1 MGALLVFV
9 IASLLIASVATAQ
22 VAPAPAEMPQ
32 SRPVAGPEIS
42 PAEEALKRYPPGS
55 IESEVEA
62 DAALAAAERLQP
74 AQELRYNAARA
85 ACYEKFLAESCLS
98 DARAANYRATQR
110 IREVELEA
118 RQFKR
123 RAEAAVIDQRR
134 AEKRAADASAE
145 AARAAEAPRLEA
157 QREAR
162 RLEVEREAR
171 QFEAA
176 APQRAARARE
186 AEKQVRL
193 RAAARARAAA
203 EERARAPQRAESAR
217 RQAAKLTQT
226 VERAQR
232 RERAAAEKARNQAP
246 PPSAQPGAVAAGA
259 IKAPSPPAQ

>member
-1 MGALLVFV
+1 MGALFVFAV
-9 IASLLIASVATAQ
+9 VSLLLPAATAAQ
-22 VAPAPAEMPQ
+22 VLPAPADFPQ
-32 SRPVAGPEIS
+32 SQPAGGAEVS
-42 PAEEALKRYPPGS
+42 PAEEALKRYPPGG
-55 IESEVEA
+55 IKSEADA
-62 DAALAAAERLQP
+62 DAALADALRLQP
-74 AQELRYNAARA
+74 LQELRYNAARA
-85 ACYEKFLAESCLS
+85 VCYEKFLAEFCLS
-98 DARAANYRATQR
+98 DARAANYRATRR

-123 RAEAAVIDQRR
+123 SAEAAAIDQRR
-134 AEKRAADASAE
+134 AEKRAAEASVAAAHE
-145 AARAAEAPRLEA
+145 ADAARVDA

-217 RQAAKLTQT
+217 RQAAKLSQT